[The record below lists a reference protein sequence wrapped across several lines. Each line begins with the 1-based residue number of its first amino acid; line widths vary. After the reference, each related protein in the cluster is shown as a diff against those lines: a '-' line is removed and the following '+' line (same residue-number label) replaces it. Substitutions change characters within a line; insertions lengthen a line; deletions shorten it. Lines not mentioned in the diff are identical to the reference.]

1 MTNEEKL
8 AKSLEAIENQADEVI
23 AKSEAEAKAKAET
36 EAEIS
41 KGVKPDDVSED
52 NEDKEGEG
60 EEGSENT
67 EDKGEDKD
75 VKKSFAAEVEGNEE
89 LSKGIDASDFLA
101 EFTRVNGAVIDALRS
116 DVTKSLET
124 STHTATILAK
134 SFGAIMKS
142 QEGLTDLVKSQA
154 SQLEEQAVLIKSL
167 QGRVDVVEKTPTVRK
182 SVVTPMAKSFN
193 PGASASDNLSKSQI
207 AEKLS
212 DLAIKPDTGVTVTD
226 VVNFE
231 STGVLKPE
239 HKALI
244 EG

>member
-23 AKSEAEAKAKAET
+23 AKSEAEAQAKAEA
-36 EAEIS
+36 EAELS
-41 KGVKPDDVSED
+41 KGVKPDEVAED
-52 NEDKEGEG
+52 NEGKEGEG
-60 EEGSENT
+60 EEGSET
-67 EDKGEDKD
+67 EDKD

-101 EFTRVNGAVIDALRS
+101 EFTRVNGAVIDGLRA

-154 SQLEEQAVLIKSL
+154 SQLEAQGELIKSL
-167 QGRVDVVEKTPTVRK
+167 QDRLGVVEKTPTVRK
-182 SVVTPMAKSFN
+182 SVVTPMEKSFK
-193 PGASASDNLSKSQI
+193 PGAPKATDTLSKSQI

-212 DLAIKPDTGVTVTD
+212 DLAIQPNTGVSVTD

-239 HKALI
+239 HEALI
-244 EG
+244 KG

>member
-8 AKSLEAIENQADEVI
+8 AKSLEAIENQADAVI
-23 AKSEAEAKAKAET
+23 AKSEAEAQAKAEE
-36 EAEIS
+36 EAEIA
-41 KGVKPDDVSED
+41 KGVKPEDVSED
-52 NEDKEGEG
+52 NEGKEGEG

-101 EFTRVNGAVIDALRS
+101 EFTRVNGAVIDGLRA

-142 QEGLTDLVKSQA
+142 QESLVAK
-154 SQLEEQAVLIKSL
+154 LEEQAQIIKSL

-182 SVVTPMAKSFN
+182 SVVTPMNKSFN
-193 PGASASDNLSKSQI
+193 AGAPASSNLSKSQI

-212 DLAIKPDTGVTVTD
+212 DLAIQPNTGVSVTD